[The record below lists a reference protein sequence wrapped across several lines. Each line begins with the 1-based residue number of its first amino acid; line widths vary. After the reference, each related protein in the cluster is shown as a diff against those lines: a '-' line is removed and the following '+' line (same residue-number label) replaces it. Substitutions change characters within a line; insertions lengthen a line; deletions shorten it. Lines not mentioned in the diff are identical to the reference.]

1 MLLLY
6 FLFHKL
12 HIKFKD
18 DIMSLEKAVNY
29 MGNEDNNMTD
39 EQFKTYNQLLE
50 LVEELIEELTNDKK
64 KEYKEKRNDI
74 LLKK

>member
-12 HIKFKD
+12 HIKFEH
-18 DIMSLEKAVNY
+18 DIMSLEKVVNY
-29 MGNEDNNMTD
+29 MGNEVNNMTD

-50 LVEELIEELTNDKK
+50 LVEELIEELTDDKK
-64 KEYKEKRNDI
+64 KEYKEKKNDI